1 MHRTFQAE
9 PGGVGIDELSMYN
22 IYHYTFDL
30 DVAQWAWSKRRF
42 MTSYPPRL
50 TDPPDRGLTD
60 PPDRRPRASVRTFVS
75 MINEAIDS
83 FGDGWRPALKPGQG
97 EGGSLRTGRAG
108 GRGGRETS
116 AVVDEQ

>member
-50 TDPPDRGLTD
+50 TDPPDR
-60 PPDRRPRASVRTFVS
+60 RSRASVRTFVS

-97 EGGSLRTGRAG
+97 EGGSLRPSRAG
-108 GRGGRETS
+108 GRGERETS